1 MNGWMDG
8 PDFSNSNIRS
18 TRFVRPHEVISIMHF
33 IFWLLVDVEELFG
46 GNLLLFVIN
55 TVWG

>member
-1 MNGWMDG
+1 MDG

-18 TRFVRPHEVISIMHF
+18 TRFVRPDEVISIMHF
-33 IFWLLVDVEELFG
+33 IYWLLVDVEELFG